1 MNEEFNLNNNYVF
14 NILFI
19 RNNIFIKKIKKIKIK
34 TIILIY
40 KIKQMIL
47 MNLYI

>member
-1 MNEEFNLNNNYVF
+1 MNKEFNLNNNYVF
-14 NILFI
+14 NILLI